1 MLFKKRAIPLKEEGP
16 SESLMA
22 AAREILNYLVEYPDA
37 KDTME
42 GILKWW
48 LPDLDPKW
56 GEKEVM
62 GALDLLVL
70 KGWVNRLEI
79 APLQKIYSL
88 NKDNLKAI
96 KSFLTNNDDLR
107 RGC

>member
-1 MLFKKRAIPLKEEGP
+1 MKEEGP

-22 AAREILNYLVEYPDA
+22 AAREILSYLIEHPDA

-48 LPDLDPKW
+48 LPDLEPKLR
-56 GEKEVM
+56 EMEVM
-62 GALDLLVL
+62 GALNLLVL
-70 KGWVNRLEI
+70 KGWVNMLEI

-88 NKDNLKAI
+88 NKDNLKEI
-96 KSFLTNNDDLR
+96 KSFLSRNDDLR
-107 RGC
+107 RGS